1 MIMLKKIGPFKYE
14 RSGIIN
20 ASPEKIFPY
29 ISNFKIST
37 QWNPFAQKDPN
48 MKTVFSGTDGQVGS
62 LMAFDGNKDAG
73 VGALEMLKIIP
84 NELVEIRLV
93 MTKPLPADNL
103 IQYRLTP
110 EGSGTRFSWS
120 MSGYSGLLG
129 KFVSIFIDCE
139 KMIADEF
146 SAGIHNLKVLV
157 EDQKEKT

>member
-1 MIMLKKIGPFKYE
+1 MFAKIGPFKYE
-14 RSGIIN
+14 RSGVIN
-20 ASPEKIFPY
+20 ALPEKIFPY
-29 ISNFKIST
+29 ISNFKVSI

-48 MKTVFSGTDGQVGS
+48 MKTVFSGADGQVGS

-73 VGALEMLKIIP
+73 VGALEMLKMIP

-103 IQYRLTP
+103 IQYRLMP

-139 KMIADEF
+139 KMITDEF
-146 SAGIHNLKVLV
+146 EIGIKNLKTLV
-157 EDQKEKT
+157 ESKNN